1 MKKLYIK
8 AIAILV
14 ACSLGFAACD
24 DYLDINVDPNNP
36 PTSTPALTL
45 PAGQGELAYVLGNQ
59 FQFLG
64 NFFAQHWTQAGA
76 ANQYCDLELY
86 QITSSD
92 YDARVW
98 GELYAGALEDFKFVA
113 DQAEEDGNPNAQA
126 VGKIMQVYTMQVIT
140 DAWGDVPYTSALSGL
155 ENQNPEYQPQQEIYD
170 RLVMQ
175 LDSALMLIDEGTDSG
190 LGGADLVYGGDMGL
204 WRRFANTLKLKVYLR
219 QAYVRPDVAQSGIQ
233 AMYADGAEFLQMGQ
247 TADVEFADQTQ
258 NRNPFYQTQVVFRG
272 GVDVVASNTSIS
284 YLQQTG
290 DPRINA
296 LYNPAETGP
305 DAGSFVGVEQG
316 VECTPERSG
325 NQSNTVSKPGPAV
338 ASPTT
343 AVPFITAAE
352 SYFLQAEA
360 VARGWTGGAG
370 GNAGELY
377 AQGIRASFDYLGL
390 APEQAEAL
398 LQQEGVAYTTSGD
411 VEAQVE
417 QILTQKW
424 VSFNG
429 VQGFESWTEYR
440 RTGYPSFI
448 QPSAASTLGTDLIP
462 KRLVYPNT
470 EAIRNQNYPGL
481 VEISEP
487 VWWDKKD

>member
-1 MKKLYIK
+1 MKKQHIRVL
-8 AIAILV
+8 AVLFAF
-14 ACSLGFAACD
+14 LGFTACD

-45 PAGQGELAYVLGNQ
+45 PAAQGELAYVLGNQ

-98 GELYAGALEDFKFVA
+98 GELYAGALEDFRFVSE
-113 DQAEEDGNPNAQA
+113 QAREDENQNVAAIGR
-126 VGKIMQVYTMQVIT
+126 IMEVYTAQIIT
-140 DAWGDVPYTSALSGL
+140 DAWGDVPYTSALAGL
-155 ENQNPEYQPQQEIYD
+155 ENQNPEYQAQQEIYD
-170 RLVMQ
+170 LLVVQ
-175 LDSALMLIDEGTDSG
+175 LDSALMLIDEGTSSE
-190 LGGADLVYGGDMGL
+190 LGTSDLVYGGDMGL
-204 WRRFANTLKLKVYLR
+204 WRRFANTLKLRIYLR

-233 AMYADGAEFLQMGQ
+233 AMYASGAEFLQRGE
-247 TADVEFADQTQ
+247 TGDVEFVNQTQ

-272 GVDVVASNTSIS
+272 GVDVVASNTSLN
-284 YLQQTG
+284 YLQDTN
-290 DPRINA
+290 DPRLNEFYA
-296 LYNPAETGP
+296 PAETG
-305 DAGSFVGVEQG
+305 AGAGNFIGVDQG
-316 VECTPERSG
+316 VECTPERTG
-325 NQSNTVSKPGPAV
+325 DQSNTVSKPGPAV

-352 SYFLQAEA
+352 SFFLQAEA

-370 GNAGELY
+370 GDASELY
-377 AQGIRASFDYLGL
+377 AEGIRASFDYLGEDVAL
-390 APEQAEAL
+390 VDQLLEQPE
-398 LQQEGVAYTTSGD
+398 VAYPVGAD
-411 VEAQVE
+411 VETQVE
-417 QILTQKW
+417 QIITQKW

-429 VQGFESWTEYR
+429 VQGFESWTEVR

-448 QPSAASTLGTDLIP
+448 EPSAASTLGADLIP

-481 VEISEP
+481 IEINVP
-487 VWWDKKD
+487 VWWDVKD

>member
-1 MKKLYIK
+1 MKKLSIK
-8 AIAILV
+8 VLAVLFAF
-14 ACSLGFAACD
+14 SLGFTACD

-45 PAGQGELAYVLGNQ
+45 PAAQGELAYVLGNQ

-98 GELYAGALEDFKFVA
+98 GELYAGALQDFRFVS
-113 DQAEEDGNPNAQA
+113 DQAREDSIQNAEA
-126 VGKIMQVYTMQVIT
+126 IGRIMEVYTMQVIT
-140 DAWGDVPYTSALSGL
+140 DAWGDVPYTSALAGL
-155 ENQNPEYQPQQEIYD
+155 ENSNPEYQSQQEIYD
-170 RLVMQ
+170 LLIVQ
-175 LDSALMLIDEGTDSG
+175 LDSALLLIDEEAPSG
-190 LGGADLVYGGDMGL
+190 LGDADLVYGGDMGL
-204 WRRFANTLKLKVYLR
+204 WRRFANTLKLKIYLR
-219 QAYVRPDVAQSGIQ
+219 QAYVRPDVAQNGIQ
-233 AMYADGAEFLQMGQ
+233 ALYASGAEFLQIGE
-247 TADVEFADQTQ
+247 TGGVAFADQTL
-258 NRNPFYQTQVVFRG
+258 NRNPFFQTQVEFRG
-272 GVDVVASNTSIS
+272 GVDVVASNTSLS
-284 YLQQTG
+284 YLQETN
-290 DPRINA
+290 DPRLNE
-296 LYNPAETGP
+296 LYAPAETGAA
-305 DAGSFVGVEQG
+305 AGNFVGVDQG
-316 VECTPERSG
+316 VECTPDRSG
-325 NQSNTVSKPGPAV
+325 DQSNTVSKPGPAV

-343 AVPFITAAE
+343 AVPFLTAAE
-352 SYFLQAEA
+352 SFFLQAEA
-360 VARGWTGGAG
+360 AARGWTGGAG
-370 GNAGELY
+370 GEASELY
-377 AQGIRASFDYLGL
+377 AQGIRASFDYLGEDVAL
-390 APEQAEAL
+390 VDQL
-398 LQQEGVAYTTSGD
+398 LQQSGVAYPAGGD

-448 QPSAASTLGTDLIP
+448 APSAASTLGADLIP

-481 VEISEP
+481 IEINEP
-487 VWWDKKD
+487 VWWDVKD